1 MDYTLIGTA
10 WGDGDVAVDIQRGEE
25 FSESAKRLSDFI
37 AGLPLTTAQNDE
49 LVRLAVEMVNAA
61 ERGAY
66 LQGFLFGFQ
75 FGRDQ

>member
-1 MDYTLIGTA
+1 MDYTFVESA
-10 WGDGDVAVDIQRGEE
+10 WGDVDAAVNVQRGEE
-25 FSESAKRLSDFI
+25 FSSAAERLSNFT
-37 AGLPLTTAQNDE
+37 AGLPLTAAENDE

-61 ERGAY
+61 EHGVY